1 MKKTAFVLPLFA
13 FVVTFLFGPQNA
25 RGDDGNPADALT
37 IVSQTDHGML
47 CKLEGQRDVLFIEG
61 TAEEMGAAHGEL
73 MTEGIDS
80 LANII
85 GAVALAYT
93 AEKKVSFEDQIK
105 EAQNRCRPFTP
116 KRFIR
121 EMNAMAETSGQKPS
135 TIRKINFFP
144 EMFHCTGVAV
154 RGPMTVDGNVRHAR
168 VLDYMKDIGLQEYA
182 VLMVF
187 MPSEKLDGKPLN
199 AWISVSY
206 PGFLGTVTCMNEKG
220 LAMGEMGGGG
230 VGQWDGLSMTFLMR
244 RVMEECS
251 TVQEALDLIQST
263 PLTCT
268 YYYVLSDASNDIAAV
283 VTEAGTD
290 HPVHIVLPNEDYPDW
305 MPNKSVMPKKY
316 PDAVF
321 VSGRGERINAL
332 SQRLDEYTADGK
344 KIDSQAMMEIVK
356 RPVCMKENLHDAIF
370 EPATGDFYFAEAQG
384 DEIGA
389 NSKYFK
395 GNIAK
400 FIEFYKAN
408 KKK

>member
-1 MKKTAFVLPLFA
+1 
-13 FVVTFLFGPQNA
+13 
-25 RGDDGNPADALT
+25 
-37 IVSQTDHGML
+37 
-47 CKLEGQRDVLFIEG
+47 
-61 TAEEMGAAHGEL
+61 
-73 MTEGIDS
+73 
-80 LANII
+80 
-85 GAVALAYT
+85 
-93 AEKKVSFEDQIK
+93 
-105 EAQNRCRPFTP
+105 
-116 KRFIR
+116 
-121 EMNAMAETSGQKPS
+121 
-135 TIRKINFFP
+135 
-144 EMFHCTGVAV
+144 
-154 RGPMTVDGNVRHAR
+154 
-168 VLDYMKDIGLQEYA
+168 MKDIGLQEYA

-290 HPVHIVLPNEDYPDW
+290 HPVHIILPNEDYPDW

-384 DEIGA
+384 DKIGA
-389 NSKYFK
+389 DSKYFK

-408 KKK
+408 KK